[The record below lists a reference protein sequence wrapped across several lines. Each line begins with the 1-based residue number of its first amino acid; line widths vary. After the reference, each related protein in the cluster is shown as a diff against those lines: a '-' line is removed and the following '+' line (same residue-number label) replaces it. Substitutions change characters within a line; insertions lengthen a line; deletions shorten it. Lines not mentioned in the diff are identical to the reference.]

1 MSKKRQRQS
10 RRSSLLTTS
19 PFVYTP
25 TAQPTQAVTE
35 DFQQEYVYVA
45 GDLRRVGILAGTF
58 FIVLVI
64 LAIILV

>member
-10 RRSSLLTTS
+10 RQSSLLTTS
-19 PFVYTP
+19 PSVYTP
-25 TAQPTQAVTE
+25 TAQPTQTATE
-35 DFQQEYVYVA
+35 NFKQEYAYVT

-58 FIVLVI
+58 LIVLVI